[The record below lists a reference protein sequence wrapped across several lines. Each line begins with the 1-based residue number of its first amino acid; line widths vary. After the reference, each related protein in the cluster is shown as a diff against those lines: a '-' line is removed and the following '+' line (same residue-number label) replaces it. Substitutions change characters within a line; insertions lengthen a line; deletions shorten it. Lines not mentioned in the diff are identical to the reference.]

1 MARVSKNPRGKDAK
15 MEVNLNLEGNKPPT
29 GSIPRRH
36 AVKRLETGA
45 EGHVFDCS
53 LSDMDSRK

>member
-1 MARVSKNPRGKDAK
+1 MARVSKIPGGKNAK
-15 MEVNLNLEGNKPPT
+15 MEVNLNLERSRPPT

-36 AVKRLETGA
+36 AVKRPETGV